1 VTRKAAAAAAVA
13 LAVIALWSVT
23 LGAGFV
29 YDDHKYI
36 LGNPWVKDAAFLA
49 DIFSSSTSAF
59 SPGDATSN
67 TYRPFLFTLYLAEY
81 LVFGPDPFYFHLVNV
96 LAHGVNAALVFLLA
110 MALFE
115 NEGRGGGLLPAVFAA
130 TAFGFHTVN
139 SEVVNWV
146 SASTELFFTLFVL
159 AGLNVYVRCRS
170 GLSSAPFFF
179 GALLF
184 KETAAAFPA
193 VAFAVDFFRREP
205 LRTRWKAYLLFAAV
219 AAVYSLMRFNAL
231 GGVMHHKQIALT
243 AFETVINIFP
253 LVAAY
258 FSKLVFPAGLS
269 VIYDFHPARSVLDIR
284 VLAGALVVLF
294 FCLAVFFARK
304 RPPVVIG
311 LAMMAVPLLPVLY
324 VPALSSSAMADRY
337 LYLPSAGAAIA
348 LASVMPA
355 PGNRAYRAAFVFSC
369 ALLVAWAAG
378 SVSRSRVW
386 KSDLTL
392 WADAV
397 IKASYSPNAHYNY
410 AWASHNAGRLDD
422 AVRHYHRSAE
432 LAPSAD
438 AHYNVGLI
446 FMGQMMIDEAEAE
459 FTAALALDPSFDRAR
474 GKLAEIR
481 RLREAGR

>member
-1 VTRKAAAAAAVA
+1 MTKKAAVAAAAA
-13 LAVIALWSVT
+13 LAVMALWSVT
-23 LGAGFV
+23 LGNGFV

-36 LGNPWVKDAAFLA
+36 LGNPWVKDTAFLM

-67 TYRPFLFTLYLAEY
+67 TYRPFLYTLYLAEY

-96 LAHGVNAALVFLLA
+96 LAHGVNAALVFLLTT
-110 MALFE
+110 ALLE
-115 NEGRGGGLLPAVFAA
+115 KEGREDSFIPAVFASM
-130 TAFGFHTVN
+130 AFGLHTVN

-159 AGLNVYVRCRS
+159 AGLIVYVRGRS
-170 GLSSAPFFF
+170 GLLSAPFFF
-179 GALLF
+179 VALLF
-184 KETAAAFPA
+184 KETAAAFPV
-193 VAFAVDFFRREP
+193 VALVTDFFRGEA
-205 LRTRWKAYLLFAAV
+205 LRSRWKAYLLFAAV
-219 AAVYSLMRFNAL
+219 AAAYALMRFNAL

-243 AFETVINIFP
+243 SFETVINVFP

-258 FSKLVFPAGLS
+258 FYKLVFPAGLS
-269 VIYDFHPARSVLDIR
+269 VIYDFYPARSVFDLR
-284 VLAGALVVLF
+284 VLAGVLVVVS

-304 RPPVVIG
+304 RPSVITG

-337 LYLPSAGAAIA
+337 LYLPTAGAAIA
-348 LASVMPA
+348 LSSLMPA
-355 PGNRAYRAAFVFSC
+355 PGKRAYRAAFVLAC
-369 ALLVAWAAG
+369 ALFIAWVAG
-378 SVSRSRVW
+378 SVARSRVW

-392 WADAV
+392 WADAAM
-397 IKASYSPNAHYNY
+397 KAPYSPNAHYNY
-410 AWASHNAGRLDD
+410 AWASHNAGKLAD

-438 AHYNVGLI
+438 AHYNIGLI
-446 FMGQMMIDEAEAE
+446 YMGQMMVDEAEAE
-459 FTAALALDPSFDRAR
+459 FLAALNLDPAFDRAR